1 MKLNIFGK
9 KGTSKDGRAFPIYLS
24 TLTKKDGTEIKVSV
38 KFRQDAKQP
47 ELADCPCVI
56 EVDKKNANLTI
67 KEIKDAETGEL
78 LYDET
83 TGEVKTSKTLWV
95 AAWKMV
101 GPYVD
106 HSLDDFEG

>member
-1 MKLNIFGK
+1 MKLNIFVK
-9 KGTSKDGRAFPIYLS
+9 KGKSKDGRVFPIYLS

-56 EVDKKNANLTI
+56 EFDKKNANLTI
-67 KEIKDAETGEL
+67 KEIKDSETGEF
-78 LYDET
+78 LYDEA

-95 AAWKMV
+95 SAWKMV

>member
-24 TLTKKDGTEIKVSV
+24 TLTKKDGSEIKVSV

-47 ELADCPCVI
+47 ELSECPCII
-56 EVDKKNANLTI
+56 EVDKKNANLTV
-67 KEIKDAETGEL
+67 KEIKDPETGEF

-83 TGEVKTSKTLWV
+83 SGEVKTSKTLWV
-95 AAWKMV
+95 SAWKMV

-106 HSLDDFEG
+106 HSLDDFEE

>member
-1 MKLNIFGK
+1 MKLNIFCKQGK
-9 KGTSKDGRAFPIYLS
+9 SKDGRAFPIYLS
-24 TLTKKDGTEIKVSV
+24 TLTKKDGTEMKVSV

-47 ELADCPCVI
+47 DQDDCPCVI
-56 EVDKKNANLTI
+56 EVDKKKANLSI

-106 HSLDDFEG
+106 HSLDDFE

>member
-24 TLTKKDGTEIKVSV
+24 TLTKKDGTEMKVSV

-47 ELADCPCVI
+47 DLADCPCVI

-83 TGEVKTSKTLWV
+83 TGEVFRSMSLWV

-106 HSLDDFEG
+106 HSLDDFED

>member
-24 TLTKKDGTEIKVSV
+24 TLTKKDGSEIKVSV

-47 ELADCPCVI
+47 ELSECPCII
-56 EVDKKNANLTI
+56 EVDKKNANLTV
-67 KEIKDAETGEL
+67 KDIKDPETGEY
-78 LYDET
+78 LYDEAS
-83 TGEVKTSKTLWV
+83 GEVKTSKTLWV
-95 AAWKMV
+95 SAWKMV

-106 HSLDDFEG
+106 HSLDDFEE